1 MNSSSRKDG
10 FVDIATESSSPNAI
24 ALRAKAEDLYE
35 ELLVRRPELV
45 AGRLSSGSDHGIG
58 LCGYRNRSGHI
69 RCQWHRQARGAHPGG
84 AADCCSL
91 VRRDSSPP
99 AKARGFLQMRSPLFR
114 VDPEAQRIHLLSP
127 GAGELHRLRL
137 AGGL

>member
-45 AGRLSSGSDHGIG
+45 AGSDPAR
-58 LCGYRNRSGHI
+58 YR
-69 RCQWHRQARGAHPGG
+69 
-84 AADCCSL
+84 
-91 VRRDSSPP
+91 
-99 AKARGFLQMRSPLFR
+99 
-114 VDPEAQRIHLLSP
+114 EAVHYAI
-127 GAGELHRLRL
+127 
-137 AGGL
+137 